1 MVLRRYPVKSMG
13 GEALERAVF
22 DRRGLAGDR
31 WYAVEDKDGHLASGK
46 NTRRFRRRDAVFDY
60 RARTDGGTV
69 VVTGADGEWAAE
81 DPALA
86 AALSARMGL
95 PVRVRSESEVPHQ
108 DRGAVSLVGT
118 ATLDWCRRRW
128 GLDADPRRLR
138 VNVVLSTSVPFAE
151 EEWVGRR
158 LALGGAELA
167 VVERAPRCRMV
178 DIDQDGASARGGWLR
193 PLAAEREMCIAVYA
207 DVVTGGAVAL
217 GDTADVR

>member
-1 MVLRRYPVKSMG
+1 MSLRRYPVKSMG

-31 WYAVEDKDGHLASGK
+31 WYAVEDEDGHLASGK

-95 PVRVRSESEVPHQ
+95 PVRVRSESVVPHQ

-178 DIDQDGASARGGWLR
+178 DIDQDGASARGGWLT

-217 GDTADVR
+217 GDAADVR